1 MNARTLDL
9 ITQEVD
15 EASLLERARSGDIG
29 ASAALLDEVAPDVYG
44 EVLLEVGDA
53 REAQRITD
61 QALIA
66 AAQAMHRSEI
76 GSVRE
81 LRWRVAARA
90 RGEAVA
96 LSARRQQLISVRAG
110 IRHLFGVL
118 AASGLAVY
126 ATILAI

>member
-61 QALIA
+61 EALIA
-66 AAQAMHRSEI
+66 AVQSSGMPDGTFSYLPGETNALGGRCPL
-76 GSVRE
+76 G
-81 LRWRVAARA
+81 LP
-90 RGEAVA
+90 RGRPAW
-96 LSARRQQLISVRAG
+96 
-110 IRHLFGVL
+110 FGEP
-118 AASGLAVY
+118 SP
-126 ATILAI
+126 